1 MLPSLQRVVS
11 VRQTSRAATALP
23 LELQQ
28 HVFSYLEPKS
38 FYAARKTCRWW
49 QFAATAA
56 VPLAKQLR
64 RMPILPLADAAS
76 STPRELQD
84 LYAEATRTLMIG
96 VHAERA
102 YDTPGSLTKAKKLGI
117 HSNPRVV
124 ATLDG
129 NRTVVLDGR
138 SIELYDTSGDERILI
153 SQRTIND
160 LKETVG
166 NGPWLKVQPNDS
178 NELSLS
184 PDGRLLAIA
193 QERTIQI
200 YDLLDTPDSFTVNEY
215 LSSATGHYISG
226 LEFEQNHHLLRVQL
240 SGKGTVL
247 YLGSPPSSD
256 SEIATITHWKSKV
269 GLRNTF
275 VDSALLCLPTSSDSD
290 STFPSRISG
299 IQLLGPFHNGY
310 LFASQLHA
318 STSASCYILFHLSPS
333 STTPILLARLES
345 FLSSWDYTLYT
356 AASEIG
362 GMGLWENMPSAHEH
376 DARFAVGMSKGE
388 EEDGWLAV
396 VEKDKKRIRPRAL
409 SQVFVYKVPARE
421 TLRRTIEQ
429 AERERTRTVKEK
441 FLERLEGQQ
450 DEEEEEEEQ
459 LKRVKYTVPR
469 LPLCLTTLQG
479 EVTQLSI
486 QMDDISVD
494 KERRAIVVASTAETT
509 RTWVLHEY

>member
-1 MLPSLQRVVS
+1 MPQSLERVVS
-11 VRQTSRAATALP
+11 VRQTSSAATALP

-64 RMPILPLADAAS
+64 RMPILPLVDAAS
-76 STPRELQD
+76 STPRELED
-84 LYAEATRTLMIG
+84 LYSEATRTLMIG

-102 YDTPGSLTKAKKLGI
+102 YDTPGSLTKAGKLGI
-117 HSNPRVV
+117 HIHARVV
-124 ATLDG
+124 ATPDG
-129 NRTVVLDGR
+129 NRTVVLNGR

-226 LEFEQNHHLLRVQL
+226 LEFEQNNHLLRVQL

-256 SEIATITHWKSKV
+256 NEIATITHWKSKL

-275 VDSALLCLPTSSDSD
+275 LDSALLSLPTSSESE

-299 IQLLGPFHNGY
+299 IQLLRPFQNGH
-310 LFASQLHA
+310 LFAGQLHA
-318 STSASCYILFHLSPS
+318 STSPSCYILFHLSPS
-333 STTPILLARLES
+333 TTTPTLLARSES
-345 FLSSWDYTLYT
+345 FLSSWDYTLHT

-376 DARFAVGMSKGE
+376 HARFAVGLSKDE
-388 EEDGWLAV
+388 KEDGWLVV

-409 SQVFVYKVPARE
+409 SQVFVYKIPGSE
-421 TLRRTIEQ
+421 ILRRTIEQ
-429 AERERTRTVKEK
+429 AERERRTRTAKEK
-441 FLERLEGQQ
+441 FLEMLEGQQ
-450 DEEEEEEEQ
+450 DEEEQ
-459 LKRVKYTVPR
+459 LERVQFTVPR

-479 EVTQLSI
+479 EVTRLSI
-486 QMDDISVD
+486 EMDDMSAD
-494 KERRAIVVASTAETT
+494 KERRATVVASTADTT
-509 RTWVLHEY
+509 RTWVLNECC